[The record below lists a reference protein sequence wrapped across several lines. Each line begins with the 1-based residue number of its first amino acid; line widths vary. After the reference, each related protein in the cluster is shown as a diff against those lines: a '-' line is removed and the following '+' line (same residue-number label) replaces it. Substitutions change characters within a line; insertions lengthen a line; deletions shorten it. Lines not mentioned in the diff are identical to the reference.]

1 MTGGVAVERGAKLY
15 EGKAK
20 VIYATAD
27 PQVVWMEFK
36 DEATAFNGQKRGTIA
51 GKGAVNAR
59 ITGLVFEKL
68 AAAGIPN
75 HLVQQLSERV
85 LLTRR
90 VQIIPLE
97 VVVRNIAAGS
107 LTKRLGLAEGT
118 KLPAPVLEFYYKN
131 DDLGDPLVNDSH
143 IAVLQLAMP
152 EQLQALR
159 AYSRRINEILV
170 PYFAAAGLELVD
182 CKLEFGT
189 ADGEIMLADEI
200 SPDTCRF
207 WDLTT
212 GEKLD
217 KDRFRRDLGNVAEA
231 YQEVLMRLER
241 GTAL

>member
-182 CKLEFGT
+182 CKLGSAQRT
-189 ADGEIMLADEI
+189 GRLCWRM
-200 SPDTCRF
+200 RF
-207 WDLTT
+207 P
-212 GEKLD
+212 
-217 KDRFRRDLGNVAEA
+217 
-231 YQEVLMRLER
+231 
-241 GTAL
+241 